1 MRTARSSHTAA
12 PERNLPP
19 VTWRRGTVSL
29 LAVLALAMPA
39 AALARTAVTGAAK
52 TPIVKAAL
60 GAKVPRQC
68 AAVYVSTVSRSWA
81 SATFHPQG
89 GWSSRC
95 QKYGS
100 NGVVVLHDTG
110 GRWRVVTEG
119 SDFTCPIRHVPAA
132 VARDLRV
139 SCR

>member
-1 MRTARSSHTAA
+1 MRIARSSHSAA
-12 PERNLPP
+12 PGRNLPL
-19 VTWRRGTVSL
+19 VTWRRVTVSL
-29 LAVLALAMPA
+29 LALLALAMPA
-39 AALARTAVTGAAK
+39 TALARTAVTGAAK
-52 TPIVKAAL
+52 TPIVSAAL

-68 AAVYVSTVSRSWA
+68 AGVYRSTVDRSWA
-81 SATFHPQG
+81 SATFDPQG

-100 NGVVVLHDTG
+100 NGVAILHHTR

-132 VARDLRV
+132 VARDLHV

>member
-1 MRTARSSHTAA
+1 MRIARSSHNA
-12 PERNLPP
+12 PLGRNLPP
-19 VTWRRGTVSL
+19 VTWRRVTVSL
-29 LAVLALAMPA
+29 LALLALAMPA

-52 TPIVKAAL
+52 TPIVRAAL

-68 AAVYVSTVSRSWA
+68 AAVYRSTVDRGWA
-81 SATFHPQG
+81 SATFDPQR

-100 NGVVVLHDTG
+100 NGVVVLRQTR

-119 SDFTCPIRHVPAA
+119 SDFTCPIRHVPGA
-132 VARDLRV
+132 VARDLHV